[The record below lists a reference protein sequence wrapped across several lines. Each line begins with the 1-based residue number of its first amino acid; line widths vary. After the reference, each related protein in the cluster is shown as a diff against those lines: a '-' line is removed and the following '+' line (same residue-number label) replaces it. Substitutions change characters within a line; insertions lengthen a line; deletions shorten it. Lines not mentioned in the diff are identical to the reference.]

1 MKRLFFF
8 LFIFPLTC
16 LAQRPN
22 ILYIMSDDH
31 DANAISA
38 YNKTFIQTPNIDR
51 IANEGILFNR
61 SFVGNSLCGP
71 ARATLMTGLHSHKN
85 GFFDNNSKF
94 DGSQLTMPKLMQL
107 AGYQTAVIGKWHL
120 VSYPT
125 GFDYWNIL
133 PGQGVYYQPRLINMK
148 GDTTVHKGYATDV
161 ITNEALQWLQEKR
174 DNTKPFM
181 LLLHH
186 KAPHRY
192 FFPPLK
198 YIEQF
203 HAKTFPEPASLYMDT
218 AGRGAAWR
226 LQTMSILP
234 DMQLASDLKVD
245 PVYLMDIPWLK
256 PDSAEIKYYHD
267 IIKLIPLDERQRILD
282 IYKERGEIIR
292 KLRPKGKELLKWKY
306 QWYMQDYLACVASV
320 DENVGK
326 VLDYLDKSGLARNTI
341 VIYTSDQGFYMGQNG
356 WFDKRWMYDV
366 SMRSPLMARW
376 PGHIKPGTKNNTMVQ
391 NIDGATIP
399 ATMQG
404 LSLKNILQNPSKTL
418 PRKSL
423 YYHFYEYKG
432 AHTVLQHIGV
442 RTDKYKLLYFY
453 TVNEW
458 QLFDLQKDP
467 AELTNLSTAKNYQSI
482 FADMKKEL
490 IRLRNVYDDHEAAG
504 ELK

>member
-1 MKRLFFF
+1 
-8 LFIFPLTC
+8 
-16 LAQRPN
+16 
-22 ILYIMSDDH
+22 
-31 DANAISA
+31 
-38 YNKTFIQTPNIDR
+38 
-51 IANEGILFNR
+51 
-61 SFVGNSLCGP
+61 
-71 ARATLMTGLHSHKN
+71 
-85 GFFDNNSKF
+85 
-94 DGSQLTMPKLMQL
+94 
-107 AGYQTAVIGKWHL
+107 
-120 VSYPT
+120 
-125 GFDYWNIL
+125 
-133 PGQGVYYQPRLINMK
+133 
-148 GDTTVHKGYATDV
+148 
-161 ITNEALQWLQEKR
+161 
-174 DNTKPFM
+174 
-181 LLLHH
+181 
-186 KAPHRY
+186 
-192 FFPPLK
+192 
-198 YIEQF
+198 
-203 HAKTFPEPASLYMDT
+203 MDT

-391 NIDGATIP
+391 NIDYAPTILDIAGATIP